1 MSKKQKPTSQP
12 RFHRM
17 KRPARLRSAQA
28 WLPKYDGKNVV
39 RGYRKRY
46 GVDLL
51 CAIAELQM
59 LNAHL
64 DPMYVEQVRTTVKNQ
79 IIRRAARKKEAV
91 SIDAMF
97 EADTDFAY
105 IAGYTEGGAPYGVTW
120 EKYERD
126 DHDAFDTAEL
136 PF

>member
-1 MSKKQKPTSQP
+1 MSKKKRHTSPP

-17 KRPARLRSAQA
+17 KRAARLSNAQA

-59 LNAHL
+59 LNVHL
-64 DPMYVEQVRTTVKNQ
+64 DPIYIERVHTTVKNQ
-79 IIRRAARKKEAV
+79 IVRKATKKKAT
-91 SIDAMF
+91 SPDAML
-97 EADTDFAY
+97 EADTVFVY
-105 IAGYTEGGAPYGVTW
+105 IAPLHNAVRSFHQFTNAGPFVPVN
-120 EKYERD
+120 
-126 DHDAFDTAEL
+126 HTAKAGKCC
-136 PF
+136 

>member
-1 MSKKQKPTSQP
+1 
-12 RFHRM
+12 M
-17 KRPARLRSAQA
+17 KRAARLSNAQA

-59 LNAHL
+59 LNVHL
-64 DPMYVEQVRTTVKNQ
+64 DPIYIERVHTTVKNQ
-79 IIRRAARKKEAV
+79 IVRKATKKKAT
-91 SIDAMF
+91 SPDAML
-97 EADTDFAY
+97 EADTVFVY
-105 IAGYTEGGAPYGVTW
+105 IAPLHGRRRAIWTHLGTERA
-120 EKYERD
+120 
-126 DHDAFDTAEL
+126 DHDSLDAADI